1 MPCLNPA
8 RALGPSFVWDRWEW
22 HWVQWLGPL
31 GGGLLAGLIHEFIF
45 NPRRQEGRRGRRC
58 DDSLDGGDSSSI
70 QSDEDAYD
78 PEQEGKYGRAGGGGV
93 NGSPSSGGGGPTGV
107 SAASGAASLY
117 SAAPPARL
125 ERVESLYGG
134 TRSLYCK
141 SPPLTRANL
150 HRSQSVYAKS
160 AGGGGPA
167 TMREREL
174 VPRPGPL
181 VPAVSLYPMRLQQ
194 HVQNQ
199 NAQNQARSVGGVG
212 GPPPQRPICQQ
223 PAPLPPQRPESV
235 YGRARSAHSDDS
247 SYGSTYRAKVG
258 PNVPPSYAPRHSP
271 SYHHSSNSQY

>member
-8 RALGPSFVWDRWEW
+8 RALGPAFVWDRWEW

-31 GGGLLAGLIHEFIF
+31 GGGAFAGLIYEFIF
-45 NPRRQEGRRGRRC
+45 NPRRQERRRGRGRRC
-58 DDSLDGGDSSSI
+58 DDSLDGGDSSSV

-78 PEQEGKYGRAGGGGV
+78 HEPDKHTRSTVPGA
-93 NGSPSSGGGGPTGV
+93 NGSPSNAVSLGATG
-107 SAASGAASLY
+107 ASSLY

-160 AGGGGPA
+160 ASG
-167 TMREREL
+167 TSVSVNVMRDREFP
-174 VPRPGPL
+174 PRPGPL

-199 NAQNQARSVGGVG
+199 NTQNQVRSTA
-212 GPPPQRPICQQ
+212 GPPQPRALCQPLQNQ
-223 PAPLPPQRPESV
+223 PPPPPPQRPESV
-235 YGRARSAHSDDS
+235 YGRSRSQHSDDS
-247 SYGSTYRAKVG
+247 SYGSTYRGKGG

-271 SYHHSSNSQY
+271 SYHHAPNGQY